1 MLDRK
6 FCSVC
11 GIEIPAECIKTS
23 YCSDECRQIGK
34 DTSKLRFKTAKK
46 IKGRNSCIQ
55 KINRAAQSQGL
66 SYGKY
71 MLLKKKG
78 EKKC

>member
-11 GIEIPAECIKTS
+11 GIEIPAERIKTS
-23 YCSDECRQIGK
+23 YCSDECRKIGK

-46 IKGRNSCIQ
+46 NKRKKQLYPKNQPRCSKSRIKLW
-55 KINRAAQSQGL
+55 KIYAA
-66 SYGKY
+66 
-71 MLLKKKG
+71 
-78 EKKC
+78 